1 MCRHRPAGLPEKQ
14 SMIEFPWLTISLAIT
29 AAIAATVAVR
39 ATAALRAQR
48 KRVSDFVA
56 DLDKSQVT
64 IDALTAATGD
74 SESQLLAS
82 KRQLEALLETT
93 PDALVV
99 MDESRTIKVVNTR
112 AERVFARDR
121 RTLIGSR
128 ATDLVVP
135 GHRVRLSENL
145 AMGLAMADDNEE
157 TIRFELTGLR
167 QEGDSFPAEVQLSQL
182 ETDDGKVV
190 IAAFR
195 DMTERARAEEELRSF
210 ADRLERSNRY
220 LQHFASVAA
229 HDLQE
234 PLRKVRVFGDRLR
247 DKYSDVLDERG
258 QDYLMRITAATA
270 RMQLLIDDLL
280 TYSRVSTEVE
290 EYVPVD
296 LQEVVNVVLSD
307 LEVSIAQLD
316 AVIDVGVLPTV
327 HAVPGQMWH
336 LFQNLISNSLKFHKE
351 GSRPVIQV
359 SAQVHSEQ
367 DGLLFG
373 AVDADATCVLSV
385 TDNGIGFEQGYADKI
400 FGIFERLHSRAQYP
414 GTGVGLAL
422 CKEIAER
429 HGGGMT
435 AQGTP
440 GEGAMFQVILPMT
453 QKVREGTAAG

>member
-1 MCRHRPAGLPEKQ
+1 
-14 SMIEFPWLTISLAIT
+14 
-29 AAIAATVAVR
+29 
-39 ATAALRAQR
+39 
-48 KRVSDFVA
+48 
-56 DLDKSQVT
+56 
-64 IDALTAATGD
+64 
-74 SESQLLAS
+74 
-82 KRQLEALLETT
+82 
-93 PDALVV
+93 
-99 MDESRTIKVVNTR
+99 
-112 AERVFARDR
+112 
-121 RTLIGSR
+121 
-128 ATDLVVP
+128 
-135 GHRVRLSENL
+135 
-145 AMGLAMADDNEE
+145 
-157 TIRFELTGLR
+157 
-167 QEGDSFPAEVQLSQL
+167 
-182 ETDDGKVV
+182 
-190 IAAFR
+190 
-195 DMTERARAEEELRSF
+195 
-210 ADRLERSNRY
+210 
-220 LQHFASVAA
+220 
-229 HDLQE
+229 
-234 PLRKVRVFGDRLR
+234 
-247 DKYSDVLDERG
+247 
-258 QDYLMRITAATA
+258 
-270 RMQLLIDDLL
+270 MQLLIDDLL